1 MSKNSDLSR
10 RKFLG
15 SAGVLGAGALAAGI
29 GAGSLIAPKIAGAA
43 CGGFPISVPLPFA
56 GSAGNPVLDVDLVR
70 KLAWKHY
77 FNGG

>member
-1 MSKNSDLSR
+1 MKKNQDLSR

-15 SAGVLGAGALAAGI
+15 SVGVLGAGAIAAGV
-29 GAGSLIAPKIAGAA
+29 GAGSLILPSTAHAAAPTL
-43 CGGFPISVPLPFA
+43 PLPFDD
-56 GSAGNPVLDVDLVR
+56 GAGNPILDVGLVR

>member
-15 SAGVLGAGALAAGI
+15 SAGVLGAGALAAGV
-29 GAGSLIAPKIAGAA
+29 GAGALIAPKIAGAA
-43 CGGFPISVPLPFA
+43 CIGTPISVPLPFQSL
-56 GSAGNPVLDVDLVR
+56 GGNPILDVDLVR